1 MTFFNVI
8 PLGAGAA
15 DLGLG
20 LYAAAAVA
28 TLAPAGGCCGGH
40 GAHTAV
46 AAQLTVVSVAAGG
59 TGRPGRTARG
69 DGIGSFGL
77 DKEVVQ
83 GGCGALRHAGGLVG
97 RVGLVQ
103 VLAVDYTIL

>member
-8 PLGAGAA
+8 PLGAGVA

-20 LYAAAAVA
+20 LCAAAAVA

-40 GAHTAV
+40 GAHVAA
-46 AAQLTVVSVAAGG
+46 AAQLTMGPVAAGG
-59 TGRPGRTARG
+59 SGRPGRTARG
-69 DGIGSFGL
+69 DGLGSFGL
-77 DKEVVQ
+77 DEEAVQ
-83 GGCGALRHAGGLVG
+83 GGCGALQHAGGLAG

-103 VLAVDYTIL
+103 VLAVDHAIL